1 MCAWQAAAGAV
12 GSACLLAL
20 PSRCKG
26 IDLCRWLDSPAPTAG
41 PAPPSMLAAG
51 VRETAGQPQDPWAH
65 RDSMMKPWQDL
76 VTHRILLR
84 AEPSGSGGGGRG
96 AAHAASAAAEG
107 SPPVRLAK
115 WVLPE
120 DATVVRFGL
129 DQDGVHVLQVDG
141 PS

>member
-1 MCAWQAAAGAV
+1 M
-12 GSACLLAL
+12 
-20 PSRCKG
+20 
-26 IDLCRWLDSPAPTAG
+26 
-41 PAPPSMLAAG
+41 
-51 VRETAGQPQDPWAH
+51 RETAGQPQDPWAH

-84 AEPSGSGGGGRG
+84 AEPSGGGSSGGGRG
-96 AAHAASAAAEG
+96 AAHTAAAAEG
-107 SPPVRLAK
+107 SLPVRLAK